1 MVDAIEKIANLAMD
15 QLDKT
20 NAANP
25 LVHKL
30 SHITESFLRSKR
42 MLGYGGTAINNL
54 LPNSAQFYDPKYDI
68 PDYDFYSETPQL
80 HAAELADKLASIP
93 GVNEVE
99 VRPAAHL
106 GTFKVYADYIQV
118 ADISHLESELFKNL
132 WKARVIKDGV
142 SYVPPNFLKMGVYLE
157 LSRPFGKDANAERW
171 PKIYARLL
179 LLNEHYPMKEC
190 PVDPLEKIS
199 TEQRKEIESFLI
211 KKKAIILGFNA
222 TSLHQRK
229 SEWHFP
235 LDIMV
240 EAKDRESVSKELA
253 VMLKGNIK
261 DHENYAFVLPAHTDV
276 ERGSGASK
284 SLVRVYEPVYCHS
297 YHKTAS
303 GLRIASIPAIL
314 QFFLSMLYGNAHIQE
329 HVSEERLIC
338 VAEHLMEMAH
348 NSTRRYKILTPL
360 ECTGNQQSAIDIKK
374 ERSELYKKLKG
385 NKSSPEYIEKFF
397 TYKPTELTKTKRNKV
412 KSLLKKTLKNRLK

>member
-1 MVDAIEKIANLAMD
+1 MVDAIEKIAIKAMD

-20 NAANP
+20 NASNP

-30 SHITESFLRSKR
+30 SKVTEAFLRSKR

-54 LPNSAQFYDPKYDI
+54 LPKSAQFYDPKYDI
-68 PDYDFYSETPQL
+68 PDYDFYSEIPQL

-118 ADISHLESELFKNL
+118 ADISHLEPELFKNL

-253 VMLKGNIK
+253 EMLGGNIK
-261 DHENYAFVLPAHTDV
+261 EHSNYAFVLPAHTDV

-303 GLRIASIPAIL
+303 GLRIASIPVIL

-329 HVSEERLIC
+329 HVSEERLLC
-338 VAEHLMEMAH
+338 VAQHLMEMAH
-348 NSTRRYKILTPL
+348 NSTRRYKVLTPL
-360 ECTGNQQSAIDIKK
+360 DCTGNQQSAIDIKK

-385 NKSSPEYIEKFF
+385 RKTSPEYIEKFF

>member
-1 MVDAIEKIANLAMD
+1 MVDAIEKIANLAVD
-15 QLDKT
+15 QLDRT

-30 SHITESFLRSKR
+30 SKVTETFLRSKR

-54 LPNSAQFYDPKYDI
+54 LPKSAQFYDPKYDI
-68 PDYDFYSETPQL
+68 PDYDFYSEIPQL

-118 ADISHLESELFKNL
+118 ADISHLEPELFKNL

-179 LLNEHYPMKEC
+179 LLNEHFPMKQC
-190 PVDPLEKIS
+190 PVDALEKIDD
-199 TEQRKEIESFLI
+199 EKRKEIEKFLI
-211 KKKAIILGFNA
+211 KKKGIVLGFNA

-240 EAKDRESVSKELA
+240 EAKDRASVSKELA
-253 VMLKGNIK
+253 EMLGGNVK
-261 DHENYAFVLPAHTDV
+261 EHPNYAFVLPAHTDV
-276 ERGSGASK
+276 EKGSGVSK
-284 SLVRVYEPVYCHS
+284 SLVRVYEPVFCHS

-303 GLRIASIPAIL
+303 GLRIASIPVIL
-314 QFFLSMLYGNAHIQE
+314 QFFLSMLYGNAHVQE
-329 HVSEERLIC
+329 NVSEERLLC

-348 NSTRRYKILTPL
+348 KSTRRYKVLTPL

>member
-30 SHITESFLRSKR
+30 SQITESFLRSKR

-54 LPNSAQFYDPKYDI
+54 LPKSAQFYDPKYDI

-211 KKKAIILGFNA
+211 KKKAIVLGFNA

-253 VMLKGNIK
+253 EMLKGNIK

-276 ERGSGASK
+276 ERGK

-303 GLRIASIPAIL
+303 GLRIASIPVIL

-412 KSLLKKTLKNRLK
+412 KSLLKKTLKNQLK

>member
-30 SHITESFLRSKR
+30 SQITESFLRSKR

-54 LPNSAQFYDPKYDI
+54 LPKSAQFYDPKYDI

-118 ADISHLESELFKNL
+118 ADISHLEPELFKNL

-211 KKKAIILGFNA
+211 KKKAIVLGFNA

-276 ERGSGASK
+276 ERGK

-303 GLRIASIPAIL
+303 GLRIASIPVIL

>member
-1 MVDAIEKIANLAMD
+1 MVDAIEKIANLAID
-15 QLDKT
+15 QIDRK
-20 NAANP
+20 NASNP

-30 SHITESFLRSKR
+30 SKITESFLRSKR

-54 LPNSAQFYDPKYDI
+54 LPKSAQFYDPKYDI

-80 HAAELADKLASIP
+80 HAAELADKLT
-93 GVNEVE
+93 GVANEVE

-118 ADISHLESELFKNL
+118 ADISHLEPELFKNL
-132 WKARVIKDGV
+132 WKARVIKNGI

-157 LSRPFGKDANAERW
+157 LSRPFGIDANAERW

-190 PVDPLEKIS
+190 AVDPLEKID
-199 TEQRKEIESFLI
+199 TEQRKELESFLI
-211 KKKAIILGFNA
+211 RKKAIVLGFNA
-222 TSLHQRK
+222 TSMHQRK

-240 EAKDRESVSKELA
+240 EAKDRERVSKELA
-253 VMLKGNIK
+253 EMLNGKIV
-261 DHENYAFVLPAHTDV
+261 DHQNYSFVLPAHTDV
-276 ERGSGASK
+276 ERGSGPTK

-303 GLRIASIPAIL
+303 GLRIASIPVIL

-329 HVSEERLIC
+329 HVSEERLLC

-348 NSTRRYKILTPL
+348 SSKRRYKVLTPL

-397 TYKPTELTKTKRNKV
+397 GYKPTELTKTKRNKV
-412 KSLLKKTLKNRLK
+412 KSLLKKTLKNH